1 MTNCFIT
8 MTDYELK
15 SLPES
20 NEVRKMNRGK
30 IQSVSVAGRKVA
42 RFELEKGW
50 RWSRDVKPLVNTEWC
65 EAPHFQ
71 YLISGR
77 FLTKLKDGT
86 EFEAK
91 AGDVYSV
98 PPGHDAWVVGDETVV
113 GIEFTAEGITKELSK
128 SQS

>member
-1 MTNCFIT
+1 LTSN
-8 MTDYELK
+8 YESK

-20 NEVRKMNRGK
+20 KEIVQLDRAKV
-30 IQSVSVAGRKVA
+30 QSVSVAGKKVA
-42 RFELEKGW
+42 RFELKKGW
-50 RWSRDVKPLVNTEWC
+50 RWSTDIKPLVKTEWC

-77 FLTKLKDGT
+77 FRTKLKDGT

-98 PPGHDAWVVGDETVV
+98 PPGHDAWVVGDEPAV
-113 GIEFTAEGITKELSK
+113 GIEFTAEGITQELSK
-128 SQS
+128 IKS

>member
-1 MTNCFIT
+1 MPDI
-8 MTDYELK
+8 ELK
-15 SLPES
+15 NLPDS
-20 NEVRKMNRGK
+20 SEVIQMERGK
-30 IQSVSVAGRKVA
+30 VQSVNVSGRKVA
-42 RFELEKGW
+42 RFELKPGW
-50 RWSRDVKPLVNTEWC
+50 RWSTDVKPLVKTEWC

-77 FLTKLKDGT
+77 FCTKLKGGL

-98 PPGHDAWVVGDETVV
+98 PPGHDAWVVGDEPVI

-128 SQS
+128 MQS